1 MTVIA
6 WDGNT
11 LAADG
16 LMTYGDSIGTTH
28 QPKIFRATDFI
39 LSDWDVLG
47 HKVLAFG
54 MTGLIGSEVMLISI
68 LNNSLHTD
76 STFPNHMD
84 FTALLICEDCETWV
98 CQKRAGNDGVIL
110 YRVETETFAL
120 GSGSDAALGAMIGGR
135 SAIDAVAIAMDVNV
149 YCGGGIQAWTPTAVG
164 SGKGARFVSDPDA
177 DMWVMPADSSEKK

>member
-28 QPKIFRATDFI
+28 QPKIFRASDYIT
-39 LSDWDVLG
+39 SDWDVLG
-47 HKVLAFG
+47 HKVLAFAI
-54 MTGLIGSEVMLISI
+54 TGLIGSEVMLVSI
-68 LNNSLHTD
+68 LNNSLHTGT
-76 STFPNHMD
+76 TFPAHMN
-84 FTALLICEDCETWV
+84 FTALMVCEDCETWV
-98 CQKRAGNDGVIL
+98 CQKQADHTGVTL

-120 GSGSDAALGAMIGGR
+120 GCGSDAALGAMIGGR
-135 SAIDAVAIAMDVNV
+135 NAIDAVAIAMDVNV
-149 YCGGGIQAWTPTAVG
+149 YCGGGIQVWTPTAVG

-177 DMWVMPADSSEKK
+177 DMWVLPEDSREEK